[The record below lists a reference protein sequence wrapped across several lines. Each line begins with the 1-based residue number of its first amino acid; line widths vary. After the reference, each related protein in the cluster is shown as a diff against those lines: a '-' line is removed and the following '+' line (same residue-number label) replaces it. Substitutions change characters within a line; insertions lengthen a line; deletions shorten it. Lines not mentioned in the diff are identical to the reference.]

1 MRTKLGIAAALALSA
16 IAVPTAVQA
25 QDYYGYGG
33 YDQGRGYD
41 YGRGYDHDRYDRHE
55 WREHQRWERERERE
69 ARRDHRRWERE
80 HRYYDDYGWN
90 R

>member
-25 QDYYGYGG
+25 QDYYGYDRAG
-33 YDQGRGYD
+33 YDQGRG
-41 YGRGYDHDRYDRHE
+41 DHYDRQG
-55 WREHQRWERERERE
+55 WREHQRWQRDRERE

-80 HRYYDDYGWN
+80 HRYHNDNGWN